1 MRAFAVIAVVLDH
14 LLGWPHGGFV
24 GVDVFFVISG
34 FLITGILLREHERT
48 GTISF
53 IGFYRRRAKRI
64 LPASILVLAVT
75 VALSYALVG
84 RLRADSIATD
94 GLWALFF
101 GANWR
106 FTTQATDYFAA
117 NGPVSPLQHYWSL
130 AVEEQFYFVW
140 PWLMLG
146 VLALLA
152 ARTRRRTGSTT
163 TGSTRTGSTTTSST
177 TARPDHHRLVVGVV
191 LAGVVLASFAWAL
204 HQTSASPSS
213 AYFSTFTRVWELG
226 LGALVAVAAPL
237 CARIPDALRPVLA
250 WVGLLGMTAS
260 LWLVTEDAGFPAPA
274 AALPVAATALV
285 IAAGTFAER
294 GRQQRFLLPLTNPVA
309 GYVGDI
315 SYSLYLWHFP
325 VAILGVVVL
334 GDAPVVLAGLGV
346 VMLLLAVHS
355 YHLVEEPLRSATWR
369 LPRRTPR
376 DEPTRDQTNPDEP
389 NPDEPTRD
397 EPGRGQRPR
406 APRVR
411 AAYTGVFLL
420 ALAAAPVMPSLL
432 LSDNGV
438 RTLSDAD
445 VAAIDAET
453 HAAYTPAVADLQTEI
468 RVALAAGAW
477 PELDPPIEE
486 AMAGREVPSSVMP
499 CGDIDTVDVAGC
511 TFGELDRAAG
521 GQSIA
526 VVGDSIAVNYVPL
539 LAGALPEGWSL
550 TSLGAYG
557 CPFTDLLSEHPD
569 AAIVDGCEQ
578 RKADVVDAVTELRPD
593 VLVVAD
599 MYAPRTEVGEDGTI
613 TPERWAE
620 STRTQLAEVADAVG
634 RTVVVAPPPSDVNID
649 ECYNLLS
656 SPVDCV
662 SKVRGQWSGMR
673 DAEAAMAEDM
683 GATYVDSRDWFCAD
697 DRCPAFVGDTLVKV
711 DLVHF
716 SQPYQRLMQ
725 PAFTERL
732 TTLGVLPSPETP
744 AAS

>member
-1 MRAFAVIAVVLDH
+1 MSRASTQRRDIQGLRAFAVTAVVLDH

-53 IGFYRRRAKRI
+53 VGFYRRRAKRI

-152 ARTRRRTGSTT
+152 ARTRRRTGTPPGATT
-163 TGSTRTGSTTTSST
+163 
-177 TARPDHHRLVVGVV
+177 RPDHHRLVVGLV
-191 LAGVVLASFAWAL
+191 LAGVVAASFAWAL
-204 HQTSASPSS
+204 QQTSAAPSA

-237 CARIPDALRPVLA
+237 CARIPDAVRPVLA
-250 WVGLLGMTAS
+250 WGGLVGMTAS

-274 AALPVAATALV
+274 AALPVGATALV

-294 GRQQRFLLPLTNPVA
+294 GRQQRFLLPLTNRVA

-334 GDAPVVLAGLGV
+334 GDSPLVLAGLGV
-346 VMLLLAVHS
+346 VMLVLAVHS

-369 LPRRTPR
+369 LPRRTSR
-376 DEPTRDQTNPDEP
+376 EAGA
-389 NPDEPTRD
+389 
-397 EPGRGQRPR
+397 GRRGTL
-406 APRVR
+406 R

-420 ALAAAPVMPSLL
+420 ALAAAPLMPSLVL
-432 LSDNGV
+432 ADNGV

-453 HAAYTPAVADLQTEI
+453 HAEYTPAVADLQTEI

-499 CGDIDTVDVAGC
+499 CGDIDGVDVAAC

-539 LAGALPEGWSL
+539 LVGALPEGWSL

-578 RKADVVDAVTELRPD
+578 RKADVVDAVEELRPD

-599 MYAPRTEVGEDGTI
+599 MYAPRTEVGEEGTI

-620 STRTQLAEVADAVG
+620 STRTQLGEVADAVG
-634 RTVVVAPPPSDVNID
+634 RTVVLAPPPSDVNID

-662 SKVRGQWSGMR
+662 SKVRGQWSGMH
-673 DAEAAMAEDM
+673 DAEAAMAEEM
-683 GATYVDSRDWFCAD
+683 GATYVDSRDWFCAE

-716 SQPYQRLMQ
+716 SQPYQRLLQ

-732 TTLGVLPSPETP
+732 GTLGVLPPPS
-744 AAS
+744 

>member
-1 MRAFAVIAVVLDH
+1 LNQASTQRRDIQGLRAFAVTAVVLDH

-53 IGFYRRRAKRI
+53 TGFYRRRAKRI

-84 RLRADSIATD
+84 KLRADSIATD

-152 ARTRRRTGSTT
+152 ARTRRRTGTP
-163 TGSTRTGSTTTSST
+163 GGNDAGGPQR
-177 TARPDHHRLVVGVV
+177 RPDHHRLVVGAV

-204 HQTSASPSS
+204 HQTAAAPSA

-237 CARIPDALRPVLA
+237 CARIPDAVRPVLA
-250 WVGLLGMTAS
+250 WGGLLGMTAS

-274 AALPVAATALV
+274 AALPVVATALV
-285 IAAGTFAER
+285 IAAGTFTER

-334 GDAPVVLAGLGV
+334 GDSPVVLAGLGV
-346 VMLLLAVHS
+346 VMLVLAAHS
-355 YHLVEEPLRSATWR
+355 YHLVEQPLRSATWR

-376 DEPTRDQTNPDEP
+376 PARA
-389 NPDEPTRD
+389 
-397 EPGRGQRPR
+397 GRKGLLRP
-406 APRVR
+406 
-411 AAYTGVFLL
+411 AYTGVFLL
-420 ALAAAPVMPSLL
+420 ALAAAPVMPSLVL
-432 LSDNGV
+432 ADNGV

-453 HAAYTPAVADLQTEI
+453 HAEYTPAVADLQTDI

-486 AMAGREVPSSVMP
+486 AMAAREVPSSVMP
-499 CGDIDTVDVAGC
+499 CGDIDGVDVAGC

-578 RKADVVDAVTELRPD
+578 RKADVVAAVEELRPD

-599 MYAPRTEVGEDGTI
+599 MYAPRTEVGDEGTI
-613 TPERWAE
+613 TPEHWAE
-620 STRTQLAEVADAVG
+620 STRAQLDEVADAVG
-634 RTVVVAPPPSDVNID
+634 RTVVIAPPPSDVNID

-673 DAEAAMAEDM
+673 DAEAAMAEEM

-697 DRCPAFVGDTLVKV
+697 DRCPAFVDDTLVKV

-732 TTLGVLPSPETP
+732 TTLGVLPAPETP
-744 AAS
+744 APETAAPETPAVS